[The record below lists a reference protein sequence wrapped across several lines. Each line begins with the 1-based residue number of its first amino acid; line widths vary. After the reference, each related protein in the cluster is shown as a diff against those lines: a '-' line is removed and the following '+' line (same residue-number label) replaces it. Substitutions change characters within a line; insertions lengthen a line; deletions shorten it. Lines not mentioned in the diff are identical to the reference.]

1 MENSGIEAYVTNL
14 GKYNEGELVGEWVKF
29 PVTLDELKAV
39 YERIGID
46 AEHEEVFITDYD
58 MDLYGVSKQLGEYES
73 LDKLN
78 YLAGLLENLSAP
90 DREKY
95 EAVLES
101 GISVEQSGIDGL
113 INLAYNLEKYDL
125 LTEVKD
131 EDDLGRYYAELT
143 YGEDLNEKM
152 GELANYIDFER
163 YGSDCQ
169 INEAGMFTDA
179 GYMRDTG
186 EEWNEYYDGSLEDIP
201 EEYRL
206 TGMEEREAEKI
217 KVLVIEPMKKPYVK
231 EIEHTL
237 ENLQREVGGS
247 IEAVYP
253 FEDRAAIICN
263 DDHKFNGS
271 QFNRCLRDENGEV
284 YDILAG
290 NSMVAGLTEYDF
302 GSLTDEQIDRYSN
315 LFGTPEMFVKV
326 GEQLVVLPV
335 PESELEKQ
343 VQVENVHGDT
353 YCIYQLKQGD
363 EMHDYCFASMSE
375 LQQRGLVV
383 TSENYEKVYEAPKT
397 ESDTLDSI
405 YYKFN
410 MEHPADFRG
419 HSLSVSDV
427 IVFHENGVDTAH
439 YVDSFGFIAVPEFLS
454 PKELAVDIDTT
465 GLMVEGHDGT
475 WHSLEELA
483 VHGNT
488 YYLMESEAFGQD
500 ANMVVV
506 DCAGK
511 LVAEDITPAMRAD
524 VGEIVAEVLN
534 LEAEAMVVPID
545 PDRSI
550 TQEDMISYG
559 YEWGGMLPVRE
570 DNAKKLYDAGLE
582 VFALHPDDTESS
594 LDSKEAIIQ
603 HAQNGGIFGI
613 EKMRWSAFVENNP
626 LKKVEELL
634 EDDYGMIDGII
645 NNGSKQE
652 KENEAVEKN
661 KSVMEKLSEGREAV
675 KKYDKENTP
684 EQPKKARPEREV

>member
-78 YLAGLLENLSAP
+78 YLAGLLENLSVP

-101 GISVEQSGIDGL
+101 GISIEQSGIDGL

-237 ENLQREVGGS
+237 ENLQREVEGS

-253 FEDRAAIICN
+253 FEDKAAIICN

-271 QFNRCLRDENGEV
+271 QLNRCLRNENGEV

-290 NSMVAGLTEYDF
+290 NFMVAGLTEYDF

-363 EMHDYCFASMSE
+363 EMHDYRFASMSE

-397 ESDTLDSI
+397 DSDTLDSI

-439 YVDSFGFIAVPEFLS
+439 YVDSFGFTAVPEFLS

-488 YYLMESEAFGQD
+488 YYLMKSEAFGQD

-652 KENEAVEKN
+652 NENEAVEKN

>member
-29 PVTLDELKAV
+29 PITLDELKAV

-58 MDLYGVSKQLGEYES
+58 IDLYGVSNQLGEFES

-78 YLAGLLENLSAP
+78 YLAGVLENLSAS

-131 EDDLGRYYAELT
+131 EDDLGRYYAELSF
-143 YGEDLNEKM
+143 GADLKERM
-152 GELANYIDFER
+152 GELADYIDFER

-186 EEWNEYYDGSLEDIP
+186 EEWNEYFDGSLEDIP

-237 ENLQREVGGS
+237 ENLQREVDGN

-253 FEDRAAIICN
+253 FQDRAAIICN

-271 QFNRCLRDENGEV
+271 QLNRCLRDDNGEV

-290 NSMVAGLTEYDF
+290 NFMVAGLNEYDF
-302 GSLTDEQIDRYSN
+302 GSLTDEQIERYSN

-343 VQVENVHGDT
+343 VQKENVQGST
-353 YCIYQLKQGD
+353 YSIYQLKQGD
-363 EMHDYCFASMSE
+363 KMRDYSFASISE
-375 LQQRGLVV
+375 LQKRGLSVNP
-383 TSENYEKVYEAPKT
+383 ENYEKVYEAPKT
-397 ESDTLDSI
+397 DADTLDSI

-439 YVDSFGFIAVPEFLS
+439 YVDSFGFAAVPEFLS
-454 PKELAVDIDTT
+454 QKEIVVDMDTVGHT
-465 GLMVEGHDGT
+465 VEGHDGT
-475 WHSLEELA
+475 WHSIEELA

-488 YYLMESEAFGQD
+488 YYLMESEAFGQE

-524 VGEIVAEVLN
+524 VREIVAEVLN

-545 PDRSI
+545 PDHSI

-559 YEWGGMLPVRE
+559 YEWGGMLPIRE
-570 DNAKKLYDAGLE
+570 ENARKLYDAGLE

-594 LDSKEAIIQ
+594 SDNKEAIMQ
-603 HAQNGGIFGI
+603 HAQNGGIFGV
-613 EKMRWSAFVENNP
+613 EKVRWAAYVESNP

-652 KENEAVEKN
+652 KENETVEKN

-675 KKYDKENTP
+675 KKYERENTP

>member
-1 MENSGIEAYVTNL
+1 MKNSGIEAYVTNL

-58 MDLYGVSKQLGEYES
+58 IDLYGVSNQLGEFES

-78 YLAGLLENLSAP
+78 YLAGVLENLSAS

-131 EDDLGRYYAELT
+131 EDDLGRYYAELSF
-143 YGEDLNEKM
+143 GADLKERM
-152 GELANYIDFER
+152 GELADYIDFER

-186 EEWNEYYDGSLEDIP
+186 EEWNEYFDGSLEDIP

-231 EIEHTL
+231 AIEHTL
-237 ENLQREVGGS
+237 ENLQREVGGN

-253 FEDRAAIICN
+253 FQDRAAIICN

-271 QFNRCLRDENGEV
+271 QLNRCLRDDNGEV

-290 NSMVAGLTEYDF
+290 NFMFAGLNEYDF
-302 GSLTDEQIDRYSN
+302 GSLTDEQIERYSN

-343 VQVENVHGDT
+343 VQKENVQGST
-353 YCIYQLKQGD
+353 YSIYQLKQGD
-363 EMHDYCFASMSE
+363 KMRDYSFASISE
-375 LQQRGLVV
+375 LQKRGL
-383 TSENYEKVYEAPKT
+383 
-397 ESDTLDSI
+397 
-405 YYKFN
+405 
-410 MEHPADFRG
+410 
-419 HSLSVSDV
+419 
-427 IVFHENGVDTAH
+427 
-439 YVDSFGFIAVPEFLS
+439 
-454 PKELAVDIDTT
+454 
-465 GLMVEGHDGT
+465 
-475 WHSLEELA
+475 
-483 VHGNT
+483 
-488 YYLMESEAFGQD
+488 
-500 ANMVVV
+500 
-506 DCAGK
+506 
-511 LVAEDITPAMRAD
+511 
-524 VGEIVAEVLN
+524 
-534 LEAEAMVVPID
+534 
-545 PDRSI
+545 
-550 TQEDMISYG
+550 
-559 YEWGGMLPVRE
+559 
-570 DNAKKLYDAGLE
+570 
-582 VFALHPDDTESS
+582 
-594 LDSKEAIIQ
+594 
-603 HAQNGGIFGI
+603 
-613 EKMRWSAFVENNP
+613 
-626 LKKVEELL
+626 
-634 EDDYGMIDGII
+634 
-645 NNGSKQE
+645 
-652 KENEAVEKN
+652 
-661 KSVMEKLSEGREAV
+661 
-675 KKYDKENTP
+675 
-684 EQPKKARPEREV
+684 

>member
-201 EEYRL
+201 DEYRL

-271 QFNRCLRDENGEV
+271 QLNRCLRDENGEV

-290 NSMVAGLTEYDF
+290 NFMVAGLTEYDF

-439 YVDSFGFIAVPEFLS
+439 YVDSFGFTAVPEFLS